1 MTPTPD
7 DARVVRTRN
16 DVLHTAL
23 TVLVDEGR
31 DAVTHLRV
39 AEAAGYSRATVY
51 KHWPT
56 RMHLLRDAFAR
67 LGDGPH
73 HVPTGD
79 VRDDLV
85 AEVTQFRADME
96 RDRLDRALA
105 VLADL
110 AATSPELAEIRDRLV
125 ADGESVL
132 RQVLATAPED
142 PEREAALLML
152 CGAVLYSALLHGRL
166 PGDDVIAASVDIV
179 LRGLSASPLPLSA
192 VGGGPA

>member
-1 MTPTPD
+1 MAPTPD
-7 DARVVRTRN
+7 DARVVRTRR

-23 TVLVDEGR
+23 TLLVDEGR
-31 DAVTHLRV
+31 DAVTHHRV

-56 RMHLLRDAFAR
+56 RMHLLRDAFAQ
-67 LGDGPH
+67 LEDGPH

-79 VRDDLV
+79 LRSDLV
-85 AEVTQFRADME
+85 AEVTQFRTDMQQ
-96 RDRLDRALA
+96 DRLDRALT

-110 AATSPELAEIRDRLV
+110 AVSNAELAEVRDRLV
-125 ADGESVL
+125 ADGERVL
-132 RQVLATAPED
+132 RQVLASRPDD

-166 PGDDVIAASVDIV
+166 PGDDVIGASVDIV
-179 LRGLSASPLPLSA
+179 LRGLSAGPLSA
-192 VGGGPA
+192 VGGGTA